1 MCQNGMRIVQ
11 HFSCHPL
18 SLWCPCC
25 VVLLYLLWVVLFPSF
40 GSGSCW
46 EVLIPPL
53 PWRVVLLF
61 STSLFLVVLFSFL
74 MPWVCILQ
82 LWVVLF
88 RGLAFRSSRKLT
100 SLEGQRH
107 REVQK
112 PLTLVSLVL
121 WLLFLLLLVLCVLF
135 AWVVWPCRCHCLW
148 RLRWPPFSTWCW
160 FLSGSFVWCC
170 FFLSPLLEW
179 CCCLI
184 LIRRGAAFLWVVLRS
199 SPSSFKIS

>member
-1 MCQNGMRIVQ
+1 MSEWNENRAALLLPSSFFVVPMLCGAAL
-11 HFSCHPL
+11 PL
-18 SLWCPCC
+18 VGGAVSLFWKW
-25 VVLLYLLWVVLFPSF
+25 VLLGGANL
-40 GSGSCW
+40 
-46 EVLIPPL
+46 PL

-88 RGLAFRSSRKLT
+88 RGLAFRSSRELT

-135 AWVVWPCRCHCLW
+135 AWVVWPCRCHCL
-148 RLRWPPFSTWCW
+148 
-160 FLSGSFVWCC
+160 
-170 FFLSPLLEW
+170 
-179 CCCLI
+179 
-184 LIRRGAAFLWVVLRS
+184 
-199 SPSSFKIS
+199 